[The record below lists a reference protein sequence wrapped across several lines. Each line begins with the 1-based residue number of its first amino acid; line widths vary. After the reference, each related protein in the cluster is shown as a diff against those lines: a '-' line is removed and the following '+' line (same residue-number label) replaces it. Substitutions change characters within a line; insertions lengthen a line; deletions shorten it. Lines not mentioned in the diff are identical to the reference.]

1 MELFYDFIF
10 YSPLAIFIHPYYII
24 KTREFIYLYQL
35 FIHTEVIKKV
45 GSFEG
50 IFNTPNYQRIH
61 HSFNR
66 AYLDKNYGGIFIL
79 WDRMFGTFKE
89 KGSGPI
95 DYSIPESPQC
105 YGILYQQIYGIIC
118 WFVHKKNLLFTR
130 FWFKAL
136 FYGPR
141 WIPDNNVINESIPR
155 LGYEKC
161 DMDFLSITRAFG
173 KLHASLCICAYFLEN
188 LNKTYIILAN
198 VLRSLFL
205 YNYYYTSP
213 AWCSYI
219 YYLTLYYDGLYCLVL
234 FFHYMIYMLRQ
245 KLDYT
250 TQSIISKTDPLKE

>member
-1 MELFYDFIF
+1 LCLLLVDFSYYWSHRLSHKIDYLWAFHQVHHYSEQYNCATVMQRSIMELLQFCKCIF

-105 YGILYQQIYGIIC
+105 YGILYQQVRII
-118 WFVHKKNLLFTR
+118 
-130 FWFKAL
+130 
-136 FYGPR
+136 
-141 WIPDNNVINESIPR
+141 I
-155 LGYEKC
+155 
-161 DMDFLSITRAFG
+161 
-173 KLHASLCICAYFLEN
+173 
-188 LNKTYIILAN
+188 
-198 VLRSLFL
+198 
-205 YNYYYTSP
+205 SP
-213 AWCSYI
+213 AITYTIQGVSEK
-219 YYLTLYYDGLYCLVL
+219 GGKN
-234 FFHYMIYMLRQ
+234 
-245 KLDYT
+245 KL
-250 TQSIISKTDPLKE
+250 